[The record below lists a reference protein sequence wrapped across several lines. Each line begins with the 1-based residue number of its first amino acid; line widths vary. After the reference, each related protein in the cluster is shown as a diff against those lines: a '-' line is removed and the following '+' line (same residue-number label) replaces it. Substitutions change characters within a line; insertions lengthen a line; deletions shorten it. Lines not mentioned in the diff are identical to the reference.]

1 MTGKAKPTVTEAE
14 RAARMVK
21 MIFRQAAKRVPGLKA
36 SHSTTSKRIRGHRTV
51 PKAFIRSMISVVDD
65 LEVLQRMSGFDPE
78 EAQAALQ
85 FEAAFR
91 SVVDQ
96 MAVLQTNLT
105 YTIEAQIAVVAGKA
119 LRAYAIIKGLA
130 RDGRNRD
137 LAIRIRRLKTAL
149 GRKGPRKKKKPRT
162 PA

>member
-1 MTGKAKPTVTEAE
+1 MTGKPKPTVTEAE
-14 RAARMVK
+14 RAAAMVK
-21 MIFRQAAKRVPGLKA
+21 MILRQAAKRVPGLKA

-65 LEVLQRMSGFDPE
+65 LEVLQTMSGFDPE

-96 MAVLQTNLT
+96 MAILQASLT
-105 YTIEAQIAVVAGKA
+105 YTIGERLAVVAGKA
-119 LRAYAIIKGLA
+119 LRAYAIAKGLA
-130 RDGRNRD
+130 RDSRSRD
-137 LAIRIRRLKTAL
+137 LSLRVRRLKTAL

-162 PA
+162 KA

>member
-1 MTGKAKPTVTEAE
+1 
-14 RAARMVK
+14 
-21 MIFRQAAKRVPGLKA
+21 
-36 SHSTTSKRIRGHRTV
+36 
-51 PKAFIRSMISVVDD
+51 MISVVDD

-149 GRKGPRKKKKPRT
+149 GRKGPRKKKPRT